1 MKKNLLIILLVLF
14 TGSIATSAYADSPES
29 KKAAVSVI
37 RDNINKNPDLKLSD
51 QELQCLVDRVKE
63 IRGMDK
69 TQLSREDKRA
79 LRSEVKDI
87 KQILK
92 EQDYVLYISLTA
104 LLIIL
109 LLIIL
114 L

>member
-1 MKKNLLIILLVLF
+1 MKKNLLIFLLVIF
-14 TGSIATSAYADSPES
+14 TGSITFPTYADNPES
-29 KKAAVSVI
+29 KKAAVSAI
-37 RDNINKNPDLKLSD
+37 RDNLSKNPGTKLNHDEIQS
-51 QELQCLVDRVKE
+51 LVDRVKE

-69 TQLSREDKRA
+69 TQLSRDDKRT
-79 LRSEVKDI
+79 LRQEVKDI

-92 EQDYVLYISLTA
+92 EQDYVIYLSLTA
-104 LLIIL
+104 ILIIL